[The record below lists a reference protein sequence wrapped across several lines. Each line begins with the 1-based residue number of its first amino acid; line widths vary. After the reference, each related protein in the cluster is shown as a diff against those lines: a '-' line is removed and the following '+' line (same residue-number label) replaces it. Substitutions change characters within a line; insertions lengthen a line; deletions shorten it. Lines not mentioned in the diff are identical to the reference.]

1 MARESD
7 AIRRDEDEARSC
19 APVPR
24 RLASRPA
31 TAGADRAARS
41 RRAAGGRPREDLAR
55 ASRVR
60 ARSGRRGGST
70 GQAEH
75 PENREPTQPPDRAG
89 GRETHRAD
97 LGAVALAVAARQ
109 RIAIEKNATAPVAPG
124 VAVIELERE
133 RPVERRR
140 AGESL
145 VVAEHRARR
154 QAHPAADALDGQVD
168 FAALRGSAGHAGV
181 RRGSLARREGRIHV
195 AKLRRERRH
204 VDDEVAQQREVI
216 EGTDANR
223 PRAERREPRAA
234 GPALAAVHHHRAR
247 ATHADATRVAEGERG
262 ILRALDLDERVE
274 DRRVGRDGDS
284 IFGEAFGL
292 TGRPAKDA
300 ERDGRRHR
308 RRYTTATS
316 MSSTHDRLEL
326 LDRYLRIPSSSRH
339 VT

>member
-7 AIRRDEDEARSC
+7 ALRRDEDEARSC

-55 ASRVR
+55 ASRLR

-140 AGESL
+140 PGESL
-145 VVAEHRARR
+145 VGPDHRARR
-154 QAHPAADALDGQVD
+154 QAHPAPDAPDCQAD
-168 FAALRGSAGHAGV
+168 FPTPRGSPGTP
-181 RRGSLARREGRIHV
+181 R
-195 AKLRRERRH
+195 LRL
-204 VDDEVAQQREVI
+204 
-216 EGTDANR
+216 G
-223 PRAERREPRAA
+223 
-234 GPALAAVHHHRAR
+234 
-247 ATHADATRVAEGERG
+247 
-262 ILRALDLDERVE
+262 
-274 DRRVGRDGDS
+274 
-284 IFGEAFGL
+284 
-292 TGRPAKDA
+292 
-300 ERDGRRHR
+300 
-308 RRYTTATS
+308 
-316 MSSTHDRLEL
+316 
-326 LDRYLRIPSSSRH
+326 
-339 VT
+339 

>member
-55 ASRVR
+55 APRLR

-140 AGESL
+140 PGESL
-145 VVAEHRARR
+145 VVPDHRARR

-195 AKLRRERRH
+195 AKLRRDLRITTISRQ
-204 VDDEVAQQREVI
+204 VTPQMI
-216 EGTDANR
+216 EAVRGLWRGLGLALTPLAAADGRGTPALYGELPGPEGAPTLLLYGHYDVQPTGDVTRWKWQGVQCEPFEPAYYLDG
-223 PRAERREPRAA
+223 RAVEPRLI
-234 GPALAAVHHHRAR
+234 G
-247 ATHADATRVAEGERG
+247 
-262 ILRALDLDERVE
+262 DE
-274 DRRVGRDGDS
+274 
-284 IFGEAFGL
+284 
-292 TGRPAKDA
+292 
-300 ERDGRRHR
+300 
-308 RRYTTATS
+308 
-316 MSSTHDRLEL
+316 
-326 LDRYLRIPSSSRH
+326 
-339 VT
+339 